1 MAWFNTLPSGS
12 ISSFNDIK
20 IKFLSH
26 FTMRQTQANP
36 ISLLGIEQ
44 RTRKSI
50 RDYLDQFNKALLEV
64 NTRTPEVVCFCL
76 IAELLEGDFRRHP
89 TSKDVKSMEEIH

>member
-1 MAWFNTLPSGS
+1 MLLEPTIEWFNILPSGS

-26 FTMRQTQANP
+26 FTTRQTQAKHP

-44 RTRKSI
+44 RTKKSI
-50 RDYLDQFNKALLEV
+50 HDYLDRFNKALLEV
-64 NTRTPEVVCFCL
+64 NT
-76 IAELLEGDFRRHP
+76 
-89 TSKDVKSMEEIH
+89 